1 MYIFFYLQKNT
12 IMYIKS
18 ILKYLSLCFNIEC
31 FNMNW
36 CNTFDQ
42 FIICINVIYIG

>member
-1 MYIFFYLQKNT
+1 MYISFYLQKNT
-12 IMYIKS
+12 IIYKS